1 MALSGI
7 TADTTKLALT
17 GLLMYIDDDTTPSA
31 TISGETLQFSAD
43 FAQLFAGKGVK
54 VLVAEA
60 LKEFQMAMSF
70 NIHEIT
76 PKAMNILYGGNFSTL
91 SGSTRLE
98 IRQRMNPPGFHDFR
112 FVGENTEGKTVTIVL
127 NNAKN
132 VNYGDIAFDGQDF
145 AAAPCV
151 VRPYPETPGDT
162 AEVMAYI
169 DLAD

>member
-7 TADTTKLALT
+7 TADTTQLALT
-17 GLLMYIDDDTTPSA
+17 GMLLYIDDDVSPSA

-60 LKEFQMAMSF
+60 IKEFQMAMSF

-76 PKAMNILYGGNFSTL
+76 AKALNILYGGSYEAL
-91 SGSTRLE
+91 SGSTRISFL
-98 IRQRMNPPGFHDFR
+98 QKVTSPGYHDFR
-112 FVGENTEGKTVTIVL
+112 FVGQNVNEQTITIFL
-127 NNAKN
+127 NYAKN
-132 VNYGDIAFDGQDF
+132 VNYGDIPFDGQDF
-145 AAAPCV
+145 ASVPCV
-151 VRPYPETPGDT
+151 VRPYPEVPGTD

-169 DLAD
+169 DIAD